1 MFPGPEYRRIPVI
14 ANKKRG
20 TMRVLNSRTKINGVQ
35 GVAGSNPAVPTQPT
49 FGPVVNSAAG
59 PSCPTLRRH
68 LSLPPTLARN
78 LFREKHLHQ
87 RLVWHVPFVGQG
99 LELLEQRDR
108 QTNRDSRRGRSE
120 VWQGGSNRPAP
131 VEVVGSVVPCPEPA
145 LLILVREARQ
155 RLPSRSL
162 SLAHRSSVLVD
173 SYPAPRGLG
182 SESP

>member
-1 MFPGPEYRRIPVI
+1 MGFRGSRVQIPPSRLNEPSARSSIRRPGRR
-14 ANKKRG
+14 
-20 TMRVLNSRTKINGVQ
+20 
-35 GVAGSNPAVPTQPT
+35 
-49 FGPVVNSAAG
+49 
-59 PSCPTLRRH
+59 PTLRRH
-68 LSLPPTLARN
+68 LALPPTLARN

-173 SYPAPRGLG
+173 SYPAPR
-182 SESP
+182 